1 MAQVTT
7 ILNTRI
13 VAAHGLQKNL
23 PKDLDRTGRGNRFVF
38 KFLKTVLAD
47 LHLRYDSQMGN
58 FCYSPAY
65 KISAS
70 LPGSGEEDRSLLPQ
84 LLYPAFDSF

>member
-47 LHLRYDSQMGN
+47 FHLRYDLQMGTL
-58 FCYSPAY
+58 CDSPAY
-65 KISAS
+65 KIPAS
-70 LPGSGEEDRSLLPQ
+70 LTGTDEGDPSLFPQ
-84 LLYPAFDSF
+84 LL